1 MRLGAFRSVNDQKH
15 AFQTCWSTSS
25 PTGRESASCSPIPS
39 RRVHERR
46 ASLTQSIPDGP
57 RLHVIH
63 LSLRSRNARRE
74 FGGSEFISFGP
85 GRIGEHVHAPEPD
98 HFNFGELS
106 HDRLK
111 QTTLGV
117 AYDGRWKD
125 VGEISFGIS
134 QANYRKDTVIPDE
147 PVAMARSKPLL
158 QWDGSREPDQVAH
171 GLCRLRAGLEETGT
185 APPNAANRNQP
196 LPAILTEQK
205 DAGVRFAVTKDVKA
219 VVGVFDLSR
228 PYFGFDA
235 NNVFKQ
241 IGTVRSRG
249 AEFSVLEAYAEA
261 QRRRRRGVARSQGH
275 SARYGGPDDRFE
287 ARGPAGAHSHFQP
300 ELEDAA

>member
-1 MRLGAFRSVNDQKH
+1 MFAE
-15 AFQTCWSTSS
+15 STS
-25 PTGRESASCSPIPS
+25 GELR
-39 RRVHERR
+39 
-46 ASLTQSIPDGP
+46 LTQSIPDGP

-158 QWDGSREPDQVAH
+158 TMGRQPRTSTKSLTVY
-171 GLCRLRAGLEETGT
+171 AGYARGW
-185 APPNAANRNQP
+185 RR
-196 LPAILTEQK
+196 PA
-205 DAGVRFAVTKDVKA
+205 
-219 VVGVFDLSR
+219 
-228 PYFGFDA
+228 
-235 NNVFKQ
+235 
-241 IGTVRSRG
+241 
-249 AEFSVLEAYAEA
+249 
-261 QRRRRRGVARSQGH
+261 RRRRTPPTATSRYRRSSPSRRTPA
-275 SARYGGPDDRFE
+275 SASR
-287 ARGPAGAHSHFQP
+287 
-300 ELEDAA
+300 